1 MWKFSMVLLVVERF
15 RFEWRKRF
23 AQGSPRFN
31 PFSRSRMRSRP
42 GMAGSQTI
50 ADCVFIGTR
59 CGWLLQNG
67 VLFYLDHWM
76 SRNLEVGERSG
87 PVPVIWECWPNELV
101 SRVRVH
107 AGVAVKWG
115 QSGTSLLR
123 LTHQPHLPPG
133 NAAM

>member
-1 MWKFSMVLLVVERF
+1 
-15 RFEWRKRF
+15 
-23 AQGSPRFN
+23 
-31 PFSRSRMRSRP
+31 
-42 GMAGSQTI
+42 
-50 ADCVFIGTR
+50 
-59 CGWLLQNG
+59 
-67 VLFYLDHWM
+67 M

-133 NAAM
+133 NAAMTASNQPRECEIVFDLTMPELTQRQSFRERVWIRAV